1 MTTALD
7 GNAIAGDLLEVFG
20 VELTAARCVC
30 EACGTE
36 SFLAEAVVYMR
47 GPGRVARCRACGE
60 VLMVLVTIRGMTCVD
75 LRGIASLDRQ
85 A

>member
-1 MTTALD
+1 
-7 GNAIAGDLLEVFG
+7 
-20 VELTAARCVC
+20 
-30 EACGTE
+30 
-36 SFLAEAVVYMR
+36 MR

-75 LRGIASLDRQ
+75 LLGIASLDTQ